1 MKPFGMPETDLLSLF
16 IRPLEMAGLTYF
28 ITGSMAGM
36 IYGEPRLTMDVD
48 LVLVLQKSAVADL
61 MRVFA

>member
-16 IRPLEMAGLTYF
+16 TRPLEMAGLTYF

-48 LVLVLQKSAVADL
+48 LVLQKSAVADL

>member
-16 IRPLEMAGLTYF
+16 TLPLEMAGLTYF